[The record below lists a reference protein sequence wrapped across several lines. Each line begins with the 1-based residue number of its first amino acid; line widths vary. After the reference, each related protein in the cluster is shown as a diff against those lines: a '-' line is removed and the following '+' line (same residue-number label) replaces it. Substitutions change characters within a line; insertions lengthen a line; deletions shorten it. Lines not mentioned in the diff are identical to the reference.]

1 MEEAFW
7 GGYPAFA
14 FLHTAGSRTGHHLQ
28 KAKDEGEELKEL
40 AACKCGHAF
49 TRAGTAVPEVL
60 FGEQTQ
66 GSAVHLKASL
76 LRSAQ

>member
-1 MEEAFW
+1 M
-7 GGYPAFA
+7 GGYLVFA

-28 KAKDEGEELKEL
+28 KAKGEGEELEEL
-40 AACKCGHAF
+40 AARICGHAF

-76 LRSAQ
+76 LWPAQ